1 MNYSHLI
8 HSVFRLCFHL
18 SFLPVWCVELWRQK
32 DSLCLR
38 DGKFY
43 VCVFLWDKET
53 WGVAWQIQKARY
65 KSRRL
70 QLGKLSSINH
80 RAGSSKCA
88 SVMAK
93 SILFRTHQLQLLEW
107 QQITKKQPGGHQR
120 SFEPIF
126 KPSLVKADRSTVHM
140 FQPFVL
146 MCQVKCLYCQIFK
159 GCITTAATL
168 IYFVTLNML
177 GSQRPL
183 STTKACFKVVKWIG
197 SNLFSF
203 NESD

>member
-8 HSVFRLCFHL
+8 HSVFRLRFHL
-18 SFLPVWCVELWRQK
+18 SFLPVWCFELSLQLLPGYELWQQK

-38 DGKFY
+38 DGKLY
-43 VCVFLWDKET
+43 VRVFLWDKET
-53 WGVAWQIQKARY
+53 WGVAWQIQK
-65 KSRRL
+65 SRQL

-88 SVMAK
+88 SVMAR
-93 SILFRTHQLQLLEW
+93 SILFRTHQRQLLEW

-120 SFEPIF
+120 SFEPIL
-126 KPSLVKADRSTVHM
+126 KPSLVKADRSTVQM

-159 GCITTAATL
+159 GCINTGCN
-168 IYFVTLNML
+168 INIFCH
-177 GSQRPL
+177 
-183 STTKACFKVVKWIG
+183 TKHVR
-197 SNLFSF
+197 
-203 NESD
+203 